1 MFENILGHEEII
13 SDLKDAVTEGRL
25 PGSMLFYGDSFGG
38 KLTTALE
45 LARVLSCRE
54 DGSWNCSCVSCK
66 KHRLLENSNTLILS
80 PRRFADEIAVC
91 ADTLSDDSGQA
102 ARYLFVRAVQKLLKQ
117 FDSAQ
122 WQNNDQILKKASG
135 ELEQINEN
143 LVKILPGKGRLEKP
157 PSSKVIAAILESS
170 RKLEN
175 LVKSDGIPIFRIRKM
190 TYWVHTTNNDSAK
203 IVILD
208 SADTLGEGS
217 RNALLKVL
225 EEPPAGVYFILL
237 SSRKEGIIPTIL
249 SRLRPYHFPVR
260 STEQQKQVI
269 KRIFRKDS
277 EPFSTLKDF
286 FYKTNGIDRGKL
298 KAHAFSIV
306 ESAVSGQR
314 IGSQKLDA
322 IVSDISDS
330 ENFFPFLEELSLLFQ
345 DILYK
350 RILEFKDVPVHILDA
365 WYRELNK
372 ILLNRTMY
380 NQSVPLLFIS
390 YLYRIRK

>member
-13 SDLKDAVTEGRL
+13 SDLKAAVVEDRL
-25 PGSMLFYGDSFGG
+25 PGSMLFYGESFGG

-54 DGSWNCSCVSCK
+54 DGSWGCSCISCR
-66 KHRLLENSNTLILS
+66 KHRLLESTNTLILS
-80 PRRFADEIAVC
+80 PRRFTDEIAVC
-91 ADTLSDDSGQA
+91 ADTLSGDSGKA

-122 WQNNDQILKKASG
+122 WQNNDQTLKKASG
-135 ELEQINEN
+135 ELEKINEN
-143 LVKILPGKGRLEKP
+143 LLKILPGESTTENP
-157 PSSKVIAAILESS
+157 VSSKILEAILTSS
-170 RKLEN
+170 KKLEN

-190 TYWVHTTNNDSAK
+190 TYWVHTTNNDGAK
-203 IVILD
+203 IVIVD

-225 EEPPAGVYFILL
+225 EEPPAGVYFILI
-237 SSRKEGIIPTIL
+237 SSRKEGIIPTII
-249 SRLRPYHFPVR
+249 SRLRPYHFSLR

-269 KRIFRKDS
+269 NRIFRKDS
-277 EPFSTLKDF
+277 EPFNSLKDF
-286 FYKTNGIDRGKL
+286 FYETNGIDRGKL
-298 KAHAFSIV
+298 KAHALSIV
-306 ESAVSGQR
+306 KSAVSGQR
-314 IGSQKLDA
+314 IGSQKLDT
-322 IVSDISDS
+322 IVSDISDT
-330 ENFFPFLEELSLLFQ
+330 EHFYPFLEELSLLFQ

-350 RILEFKDVPVHILDA
+350 RTSEFKDVPLPVLDT

-372 ILLNRTMY
+372 ILLDRTLY
-380 NQSVPLLFIS
+380 NQSVPLLFLS

>member
-13 SDLKDAVTEGRL
+13 SDLKVAVVEGRL
-25 PGSMLFYGDSFGG
+25 PGSMLFYGESFGG

-54 DGSWNCSCVSCK
+54 DGSWGCSCVSCR
-66 KHRLLENSNTLILS
+66 KHRLLESPNTLILS
-80 PRRFADEIAVC
+80 PRRFTDEIAVC
-91 ADTLSDDSGQA
+91 ADTLSGDSGKA

-122 WQNNDQILKKASG
+122 WQNNDQTLKKASG
-135 ELEQINEN
+135 ELEKLNEN
-143 LVKILPGKGRLEKP
+143 LLKILPGESTAEKQV
-157 PSSKVIAAILESS
+157 SAKVLAAILASS
-170 RKLEN
+170 KKLEN

-190 TYWVHTTNNDSAK
+190 TYWVHTTNNEGAK
-203 IVILD
+203 IVIVD

-225 EEPPAGVYFILL
+225 EEPPAGVYFILI

-249 SRLRPYHFPVR
+249 SRLRPYHFSPR

-277 EPFSTLKDF
+277 ESFSSLKDF
-286 FYKTNGIDRGKL
+286 FYETNGIDREKL
-298 KAHAFSIV
+298 KAHALSIV
-306 ESAVSGQR
+306 KSAVSGQR
-314 IGSQKLDA
+314 IGSQKLDTL
-322 IVSDISDS
+322 VSDISDT
-330 ENFFPFLEELSLLFQ
+330 EHFYPFLEELSLLFQ
-345 DILYK
+345 DILYQ
-350 RILEFKDVPVHILDA
+350 RTSEFKDVPLPVLDT

-372 ILLNRTMY
+372 ILLDRTMY
-380 NQSVPLLFIS
+380 NQSVPLLFLS